1 MKKIIII
8 GAVAAGTSCAA
19 KARRNDESASIKIY
33 EKDNFISYS
42 GCGMPYY
49 LGNEVESID
58 TLTPRNPSFFK
69 KKYNIDIHIGHEV
82 LSIDSK
88 NKKITVKDLATSN
101 IFEDDYDTLVL
112 ATGAIVNRPNIVGI
126 DNQKVFFLRNIKDAI
141 NIKNYI
147 ENYKP
152 KNAIIAGTG
161 FIGFEL
167 LESLTSLDIN
177 VSVVEANNQI
187 TPNLDYDMSLYLE
200 SLLAKKDIKIIKN
213 TTIKE
218 ITNDKV
224 ILSNDTDIDNDLV
237 ILATGVKP
245 NTVLAKSIGLELGLY
260 DSIKVNTSMQT
271 SEKDIYACGDCIETY
286 SSITGLPNYRPLGST
301 ANKTGRICGDSITK
315 GNLKYQGNLGTG
327 IFKLFN
333 LSVASTG
340 LSEKEALELGYSIEI
355 CHNIKP
361 NKPDYLGG
369 KEMLIKAIADKET
382 SRILG
387 IQIIGEEGVDKRID
401 VFATLITYKAKVD
414 ELFHLDLAYAPP
426 FSTTKDPIHYTGMIL
441 DNAINTDRKLIT
453 TSDLE
458 LLNEKVQIIDAR
470 SEADY
475 LKKGHLTNAI
485 NIPQAKLRDELALDK
500 DVTTITYCN
509 KGVTGN
515 AAQNILINK
524 GFKKVYNLSGGQR
537 LNKILKEG
545 RNK

>member
-101 IFEDDYDTLVL
+101 VFEDDYDTLVL

-382 SRILG
+382 SRIFG

-545 RNK
+545 GNK